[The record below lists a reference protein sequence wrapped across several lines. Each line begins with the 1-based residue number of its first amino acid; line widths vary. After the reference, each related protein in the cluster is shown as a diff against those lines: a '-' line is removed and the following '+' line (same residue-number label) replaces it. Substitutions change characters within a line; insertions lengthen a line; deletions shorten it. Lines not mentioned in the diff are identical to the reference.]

1 MKENAQIMA
10 QATQT
15 VQTKPLLQSIY
26 QEAQQEYQHLEE
38 VFRLMGWGDLPDALK
53 IEIKE
58 DVAAMVD
65 ELEGRFST
73 CDPFVMKRR
82 QSVTYWIDM
91 YRSGVCS
98 MQTAVEALKM
108 KR

>member
-1 MKENAQIMA
+1 MRENANVIP
-10 QATQT
+10 QAIQT

-26 QEAQQEYQHLEE
+26 HEAQQEYQQLEE
-38 VFRLMGWGDLPDALK
+38 VFGLMGWGDLPDALK

-58 DVAAMVD
+58 DVAAMVN

-73 CDPFVMKRR
+73 NDPFVMKRR
-82 QSVTYWIDM
+82 QSVTYWVDM

-98 MQTAVEALKM
+98 MQTAIEALKM
-108 KR
+108 V